1 MQAPCKD
8 CKNRNQ
14 GCHSR
19 CLAYI
24 DFVQHNEAQRMAM
37 GEKKAAAN
45 ELRSYKRMACEK
57 TRRKYAR

>member
-14 GCHSR
+14 GCNSR

-24 DFVQHNEAQRMAM
+24 DFVQHNEAKRMAI
-37 GEKKAAAN
+37 GEKKTAAN
-45 ELRSYKRMACEK
+45 EFRSYKRMACEK